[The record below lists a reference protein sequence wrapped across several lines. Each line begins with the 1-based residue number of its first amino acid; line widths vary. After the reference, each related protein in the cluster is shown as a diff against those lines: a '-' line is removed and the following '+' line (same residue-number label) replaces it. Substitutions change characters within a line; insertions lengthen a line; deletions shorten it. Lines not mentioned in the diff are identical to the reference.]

1 MLKCYI
7 GLMAAGAAVQAQT
20 AAAGYL
26 SPDEDQVDLVAAYQA
41 GYEELGPPASIAYCI
56 EDHLGH
62 TGEQVVVMEM

>member
-41 GYEELGPPASIAYCI
+41 G
-56 EDHLGH
+56 
-62 TGEQVVVMEM
+62 